1 MHIELEELVVYRGT
15 FRAVSGVSLAVER
28 QWLGVVG
35 ANGSGKTS
43 LLRAIAG
50 RLPAQGGAIRIDA
63 IDRTAERAWGANAIG
78 FAPEGASLPGTL
90 TGRELF
96 AIVGNPAAG
105 MEPNDP
111 LAQLRRALDFDRLLD
126 WRIEALSAGM
136 RQRLAIFSAFLRR
149 PQAVILDEP
158 FNWLDPICAFDTKEA
173 LRALV
178 ADRGLT
184 LITALHEM
192 NTLVHH
198 CGSGLLLANG
208 TVSWRLGPA
217 ELAVGARDYAAFEA
231 EMIAR
236 LRAAAAS

>member
-1 MHIELEELVVYRGT
+1 MRIELEEFVVCRGKL
-15 FRAVSGVSLAVER
+15 RAVSGANLTVER

-63 IDRTAERAWGANAIG
+63 VDRTAER
-78 FAPEGASLPGTL
+78 
-90 TGRELF
+90 
-96 AIVGNPAAG
+96 
-105 MEPNDP
+105 
-111 LAQLRRALDFDRLLD
+111 D
-126 WRIEALSAGM
+126 WRAKA
-136 RQRLAIFSAFLRR
+136 
-149 PQAVILDEP
+149 ILDEP

-178 ADRGLT
+178 AGHGLT

-198 CGSGLLLANG
+198 CGSGLLLADG
-208 TVSWRLGPA
+208 TVSWRLGPG

-236 LRAAAAS
+236 LRVAAS